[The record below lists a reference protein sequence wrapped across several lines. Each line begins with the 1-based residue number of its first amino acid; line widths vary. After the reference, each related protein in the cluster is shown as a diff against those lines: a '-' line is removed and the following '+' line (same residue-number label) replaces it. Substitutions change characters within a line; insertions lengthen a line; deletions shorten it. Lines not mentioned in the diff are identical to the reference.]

1 MGWLY
6 TKKGRWEIAEVERK
20 VLLVGIV
27 KMILW
32 TIKGLIG
39 RWKLTKVE
47 ERIFDGDCGVDCMHK
62 SGFENEEVP
71 IVL

>member
-1 MGWLY
+1 
-6 TKKGRWEIAEVERK
+6 
-20 VLLVGIV
+20 
-27 KMILW
+27 MILW

-62 SGFENEEVP
+62 SGYENEEVP